1 MLKQK
6 ITEAL
11 ITYAGATLW
20 VAHYNLAISIQLKSK
35 GFYTLSDNL
44 RTIYHNHSLQ
54 SIEIYDYIA
63 KQGSMPQIRDMTDI
77 PIEFGQTHEAIE
89 HSLIQ
94 TIRLT
99 DALESLMDILLQ
111 AKDHTTYATFQY
123 LLKEQFDEEVLL
135 TKIIE
140 KVKRDQLQ
148 TDKKQ

>member
-1 MLKQK
+1 MLKKK

-11 ITYAGATLW
+11 ITYAGASLW

-35 GFYTLSDNL
+35 GYYSLSDNL

-63 KQGSMPQIRDMTDI
+63 KQGSMPQIRDVTDI
-77 PIEFGQTHEAIE
+77 PVEFGQTYEAIE
-89 HSLIQ
+89 HSLVQ

-111 AKDHTTYATFQY
+111 AKDHTTYAAFQY
-123 LLKEQFDEEVLL
+123 LLKEQFEEEVELSKIVDRAKTEVKL
-135 TKIIE
+135 T
-140 KVKRDQLQ
+140 Q
-148 TDKKQ
+148 

>member
-6 ITEAL
+6 ISEAL
-11 ITYAGATLW
+11 ATYAGALLW

-35 GFYTLSDNL
+35 GYYSLSDNL

-63 KQGSMPQIRDMTDI
+63 KQGSMPQIRDVTDI
-77 PIEFGQTHEAIE
+77 PVEFGQTHEAVE
-89 HSLIQ
+89 HSLVQ

-99 DALESLMDILLQ
+99 DALESLMDMLLQ

-123 LLKEQFDEEVLL
+123 LLKEQFEEEVLL
-135 TKIIE
+135 SKIAE
-140 KVKRDQLQ
+140 KLKRDM
-148 TDKKQ
+148 TFANKKQ

>member
-11 ITYAGATLW
+11 ITYAGASLW
-20 VAHYNLAISIQLKSK
+20 VAHYNLAISIELKSK

-63 KQGSMPQIRDMTDI
+63 KQGSVPQIRDVTDI
-77 PIEFGQTHEAIE
+77 PVEFGQTYEAIE
-89 HSLIQ
+89 HALVQ

-99 DALESLMDILLQ
+99 DALESLMEMLLQ

-123 LLKEQFDEEVLL
+123 LLKEQFEEEVLL
-135 TKIIE
+135 SQMAE
-140 KVKRDQLQ
+140 KLKGITLVETIKE
-148 TDKKQ
+148 

>member
-11 ITYAGATLW
+11 ITYAGASLW
-20 VAHYNLAISIQLKSK
+20 VAHYNLAISIELKSK

-63 KQGSMPQIRDMTDI
+63 KQGSVPQIRDVTDI
-77 PIEFGQTHEAIE
+77 PVEFGQIYEAIE
-89 HSLIQ
+89 HALVQ

-99 DALESLMDILLQ
+99 DALESLMEMLLQ

-123 LLKEQFDEEVLL
+123 LLKEQFEEEVLL
-135 TKIIE
+135 SQMAE
-140 KVKRDQLQ
+140 KLKRITLVETVKE
-148 TDKKQ
+148 

>member
-11 ITYAGATLW
+11 ITYAGASLW
-20 VAHYNLAISIQLKSK
+20 VAHYNLAISIELKSK

-63 KQGSMPQIRDMTDI
+63 KQGSVPQIRDVTDS
-77 PIEFGQTHEAIE
+77 PVEFGQTYEAIE
-89 HSLIQ
+89 RALVQ

-99 DALESLMDILLQ
+99 DALESLMEMLLQ

-123 LLKEQFDEEVLL
+123 LLKERKTKFEHFHLFVFYLQFYK
-135 TKIIE
+135 TY
-140 KVKRDQLQ
+140 
-148 TDKKQ
+148 